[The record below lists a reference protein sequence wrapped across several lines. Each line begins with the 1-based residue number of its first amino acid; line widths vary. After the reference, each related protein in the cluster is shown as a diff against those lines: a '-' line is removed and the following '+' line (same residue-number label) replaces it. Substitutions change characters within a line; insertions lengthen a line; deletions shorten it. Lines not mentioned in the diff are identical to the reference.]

1 MRKRIEALVA
11 SMRFAR
17 TLTSDLLDRFFPP
30 RPAVFQVFVGT
41 ISNER
46 RLYARAE

>member
-1 MRKRIEALVA
+1 LEALIA
-11 SMRFAR
+11 SMRLVSALSVLF
-17 TLTSDLLDRFFPP
+17 DKFFPP